1 MPSTNSSRRTE
12 MTYTI
17 TKQITIHNDKDGW
30 EFVFTTDEYGTVGV
44 QGTNGPTFQTTHIPK
59 DCIPY
64 FIHALEQLK

>member
-1 MPSTNSSRRTE
+1 

-17 TKQITIHNDKDGW
+17 TKQITIHNDEDGW
-30 EFVFTTDEYGTVGV
+30 EFVFTTDEDGTVSV
-44 QGTNGPTFQTTHIPK
+44 LDKNGPVVQITYIPK